1 MKWLNGQADAVA
13 YLTRRNVLANRLFVR
28 QREAIAFLKLQSRGI
43 FENAINLQKA
53 QHWLQEIGKRSL
65 QHMKNKQAAI
75 VKLQFVAKR
84 ATFLVRRSTIAVTDL
99 TQIGQQA
106 RFKRFEFQCRSEP
119 NRMQQMKQEKQAL
132 QLSDKEHHRQRI
144 TLPIAERWRAELFD
158 AFEYIAGG
166 LSPPVIYDRQEIREG
181 RLGNQKLLIGR
192 ILFRK
197 IIIFGKIFGAKE
209 EVAAL
214 DEYFKTMDPLW

>member
-1 MKWLNGQADAVA
+1 MA
-13 YLTRRNVLANRLFVR
+13 YLTRRNILANKLIVR
-28 QREAIAFLKLQSRGI
+28 QREAIAFLRLQSRGI

-75 VKLQFVAKR
+75 VKLQFIAKR

-119 NRMQQMKQEKQAL
+119 HRMQQMKQEKQAL
-132 QLSDKEHHRQRI
+132 LLSDKEHHRQRI
-144 TLPIAERWRAELFD
+144 TLPIAERWRAELFE
-158 AFEYIAGG
+158 AFEYIANS
-166 LSPPVIYDRQEIREG
+166 LTPPVIYDRQEIREG
-181 RLGNQKLLIGR
+181 KLGNQKLLIGR
-192 ILFRK
+192 IGFRK
-197 IIIFGKIFGAKE
+197 IILFGKLFGAKE
-209 EVAAL
+209 EIEAL